1 MRLSHLT
8 PVTSAASLRF
18 VKAFHATRLTVACG
32 LLIFWLS
39 DSALRAESALPTPH
53 TEVTFIGADSY
64 SDSKLSESANWY
76 RDSVFKAVRSFLVKQ
91 TDQLLPEGY
100 HLKIIFTDIDLGHRN
115 SRRELAFGAPAFE
128 FSYLVTDSS
137 GRVVR
142 QGYENLKEYTDFG
155 NYRFSVE
162 TTDLTTEIIQPQKAM
177 LKSWAVTK
185 LADLKQH

>member
-1 MRLSHLT
+1 MTPGTLSATL
-8 PVTSAASLRF
+8 PS
-18 VKAFHATRLTVACG
+18 VKAFHATRVTVAYG
-32 LLIFWLS
+32 LLICCLS
-39 DSALRAESALPTPH
+39 GPALRAESALPRPR

-76 RDSVFKAVRSFLVKQ
+76 RDSVFKAVRAFLVKQ
-91 TDQLLPEGY
+91 TDQLLPDGY
-100 HLKIIFTDIDLGHRN
+100 HLKIIFTDVDLGHRN
-115 SRRELAFGAPAFE
+115 SPREFAFGAPAFE

-155 NYRFSVE
+155 NYKLSVE
-162 TTDLTTEIIQPQKAM
+162 TTDLTTEIIQPEKAM